1 MGLFEDKVPP
11 DLTIDQ
17 IDDHILLLKLLFF
30 HGMNPHFQMLNIS
43 MEPATARYRN
53 PLLLVCLLFLS
64 LEALH
69 DILLEAQPVAS
80 QDVYW
85 KT

>member
-1 MGLFEDKVPP
+1 MGWFYDKVPRH
-11 DLTIDQ
+11 LTIDP
-17 IDDHILLLKLLFF
+17 IDYHILVLKLETALFTRDESPF
-30 HGMNPHFQMLNIS
+30 SMLDIS

-69 DILLEAQPVAS
+69 DILLEAQPVAG
-80 QDVYW
+80 QDVY
-85 KT
+85 